1 MTENLNTEQRTLEEV
16 LDDGRFHPILSGIN
30 IHGYTLSTFYVSELT
45 EMPMEEVDH
54 SDAFCYRVEFTP
66 ERFSPGSFSAI
77 GRIATL
83 NHETEYSVIEV
94 MGMMFLQNRT
104 VSQARY
110 AARRKAEF
118 EDDTFKDA
126 PF

>member
-1 MTENLNTEQRTLEEV
+1 MIENLDTEQRSLEEV
-16 LDDGRFHPILSGIN
+16 LSDGKFHPIMSGIKVE
-30 IHGYTLSTFYVSELT
+30 GYTPSTFYVSELT

-66 ERFSPGSFSAI
+66 ERFSPGSFGAM
-77 GRIATL
+77 GRIAML
-83 NHETEYSVIEV
+83 DQETEYSIVEV

-110 AARRKAEF
+110 MARQQAMYK
-118 EDDTFKDA
+118 DDTFYDA